1 MTFGRV
7 KRLADNSN
15 DASIDAEIE
24 ELKQVNAKD
33 EKKLEKLQAAVEM
46 ISDSARGSGDRS
58 MDAHVHVAASESRLD
73 HIFGQ
78 IRAQLNTM
86 RSAAMRS
93 ADRVNVQIT
102 AKEFQGRMRKMFQA
116 VEKEMSHLRAIKE
129 RSVKG

>member
-7 KRLADNSN
+7 KRLADDAN
-15 DASIDAEIE
+15 DASIDAQIE

-58 MDAHVHVAASESRLD
+58 MDTPLHVAASESRLD
-73 HIFGQ
+73 HIFGR

-93 ADRVNVQIT
+93 ADRVNAQIT
-102 AKEFQGRMRKMFQA
+102 AKEFQGRLKRMFLV

-129 RSVKG
+129 RSVKE